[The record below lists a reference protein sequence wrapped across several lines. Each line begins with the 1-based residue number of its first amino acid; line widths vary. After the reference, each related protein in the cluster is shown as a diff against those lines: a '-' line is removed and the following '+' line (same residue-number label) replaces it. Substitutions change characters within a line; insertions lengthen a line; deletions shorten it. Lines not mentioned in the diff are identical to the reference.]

1 MTMDQYQ
8 KDKIYVFCFKEL
20 IFLILL
26 NLETYLFCWQLL
38 NVNMWVNVFIITYK
52 NNFKHVHEHIEILK

>member
-8 KDKIYVFCFKEL
+8 KDRICVICFKEF
-20 IFLILL
+20 IFLILF

-38 NVNMWVNVFIITYK
+38 NVNM
-52 NNFKHVHEHIEILK
+52 

>member
-8 KDKIYVFCFKEL
+8 KERIYVFCFKEL
-20 IFLILL
+20 IFLILF

-38 NVNMWVNVFIITYK
+38 NVNV
-52 NNFKHVHEHIEILK
+52 

>member
-8 KDKIYVFCFKEL
+8 KERIYVFCFIEL
-20 IFLILL
+20 IFLILF

-38 NVNMWVNVFIITYK
+38 NVNV
-52 NNFKHVHEHIEILK
+52 